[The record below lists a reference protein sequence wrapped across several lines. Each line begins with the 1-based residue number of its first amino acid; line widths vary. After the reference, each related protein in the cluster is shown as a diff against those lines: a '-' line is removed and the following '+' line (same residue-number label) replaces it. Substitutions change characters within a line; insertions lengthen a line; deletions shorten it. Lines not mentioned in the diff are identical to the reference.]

1 MEQIHTEKRKLNGI
15 ERFKKTIKFIV
26 SIIIS
31 REFAF
36 IYCVLGTTAQVGH
49 TYFLVDSISSLSGSW
64 RMIQAIILSVFIS
77 SSLLYF
83 VAIADKDEKD
93 EYRKVEQS
101 IIVFTII
108 EIIINIYYYTRHLL
122 LDVWKDNLEPNYFD
136 YIFACIIGILIPVTI
151 KMYSSHIKAKEWLK
165 EFTQPINNDV
175 NDISNRD
182 LGIVADLQNKI
193 NDLEKSSITTEQLEV
208 MSKRLDAALERDFG
222 KPEIDLDKIN
232 REIEEKVESSIIDS
246 FKKNQDKFINQ
257 FENKL
262 KLIAKQTEN
271 NNITE

>member
-1 MEQIHTEKRKLNGI
+1 MEQVHTEKRRLNGI

-49 TYFLVDSISSLSGSW
+49 TYFLVDSISSLSGNW

-83 VAIADKDEKD
+83 VAIADKDEKE

-136 YIFACIIGILIPVTI
+136 FVFACIIGILIPITI

-175 NDISNRD
+175 DEI
-182 LGIVADLQNKI
+182 NK
-193 NDLEKSSITTEQLEV
+193 LEASTITTEQLEV

>member
-1 MEQIHTEKRKLNGI
+1 MEQVHTEKRRLNGI

-49 TYFLVDSISSLSGSW
+49 TYFLVDSISSLSGNW

-136 YIFACIIGILIPVTI
+136 FVFACIIGILIPITI

-175 NDISNRD
+175 NEI
-182 LGIVADLQNKI
+182 NK
-193 NDLEKSSITTEQLEV
+193 LEASTITTEQLEI
-208 MSKRLDAALERDFG
+208 MSKRLDEALERDFG

>member
-1 MEQIHTEKRKLNGI
+1 MEQVHTEKRKLNGI

-36 IYCVLGTTAQVGH
+36 IYCVLGTTAQIGH
-49 TYFLVDSISSLSGSW
+49 TYFLIDSISSLSGNW

-93 EYRKVEQS
+93 EFRKVEQS

-175 NDISNRD
+175 NEIYNT
-182 LGIVADLQNKI
+182 DLQDRINK
-193 NDLEKSSITTEQLEV
+193 LEASTITTDQLEV

-232 REIEEKVESSIIDS
+232 REIEEKVESAIIES
-246 FKKNQDKFINQ
+246 FKKNQDKFVNQ

-271 NNITE
+271 NNNIE

>member
-1 MEQIHTEKRKLNGI
+1 MEQVHTEKRKLNGI

-49 TYFLVDSISSLSGSW
+49 TYFLVDSISSLSGNW

-93 EYRKVEQS
+93 EFRKVEQS

-175 NDISNRD
+175 NENYNT
-182 LGIVADLQNKI
+182 DLQNRLVEMENK
-193 NDLEKSSITTEQLEV
+193 LEASTITAEQLEI
-208 MSKRLDAALERDFG
+208 MSKRLDEALERDFG
-222 KPEIDLDKIN
+222 KLDVDMATVN
-232 REIEEKVESSIIDS
+232 REIEEKVESAIIES
-246 FKKNQDKFINQ
+246 FKKNQDKFVNQ

-271 NNITE
+271 NNNIE

>member
-1 MEQIHTEKRKLNGI
+1 MEQVHTEKRKLNGI

-49 TYFLVDSISSLSGSW
+49 TYFLVDSISSLSGNW

-93 EYRKVEQS
+93 EFRKVEQS

-175 NDISNRD
+175 NEIIN
-182 LGIVADLQNKI
+182 IDLQNRLDEMENKI
-193 NDLEKSSITTEQLEV
+193 EASTITAEQLEV
-208 MSKRLDAALERDFG
+208 MSKRLDEALERDFG
-222 KPEIDLDKIN
+222 KQPEIDMNKIN
-232 REIEEKVESSIIDS
+232 QEIEEKVESAIIES
-246 FKKNQDKFINQ
+246 FKKNQDKFVNQ

-271 NNITE
+271 NNNIE

>member
-1 MEQIHTEKRKLNGI
+1 
-15 ERFKKTIKFIV
+15 
-26 SIIIS
+26 
-31 REFAF
+31 
-36 IYCVLGTTAQVGH
+36 
-49 TYFLVDSISSLSGSW
+49 
-64 RMIQAIILSVFIS
+64 MIQAIILSIFIS

-122 LDVWKDNLEPNYFD
+122 DVWKDNLEPNYFD
-136 YIFACIIGILIPVTI
+136 FVFACIIGILIPITI

-165 EFTQPINNDV
+165 EFTQSINNDV
-175 NDISNRD
+175 NEI
-182 LGIVADLQNKI
+182 NK
-193 NDLEKSSITTEQLEV
+193 LEASTITTEQLEV

>member
-1 MEQIHTEKRKLNGI
+1 MEQVHTEKRKLNGI

-49 TYFLVDSISSLSGSW
+49 TYFLIDSISSLSGNW

-83 VAIADKDEKD
+83 VAIADKDEK
-93 EYRKVEQS
+93 EEFRKVEQS

-122 LDVWKDNLEPNYFD
+122 LDVWKDNLQPNYFD

-175 NDISNRD
+175 NEINN
-182 LGIVADLQNKI
+182 VA
-193 NDLEKSSITTEQLEV
+193 STITTEQLEM
-208 MSKRLDAALERDFG
+208 MSKRLDEVLERDFG
-222 KPEIDLDKIN
+222 KLDVYIATVN
-232 REIEEKVESSIIDS
+232 REIEEKVESAIIES
-246 FKKNQDKFINQ
+246 FKKNQDKFVNQ

-271 NNITE
+271 NNNIE

>member
-1 MEQIHTEKRKLNGI
+1 MEQVHTEKIKLNGI

-49 TYFLVDSISSLSGSW
+49 TYFLIDSISSLSGNW

-83 VAIADKDEKD
+83 VAIADKDEK
-93 EYRKVEQS
+93 EEFRKVEQS

-122 LDVWKDNLEPNYFD
+122 LDVWKDNLQPNYFD

-175 NDISNRD
+175 NEINN
-182 LGIVADLQNKI
+182 VA
-193 NDLEKSSITTEQLEV
+193 STITTEQLEV
-208 MSKRLDAALERDFG
+208 MSKRLDEVLERDFG
-222 KPEIDLDKIN
+222 KQPEIDMNKIN
-232 REIEEKVESSIIDS
+232 QEIEEKVESAIIES
-246 FKKNQDKFINQ
+246 FKKNQDKFVNQ

-271 NNITE
+271 NNNIE